1 MHSTHSRA
9 KLKHLFTD
17 ATRMYRRC
25 HPFLRTQM
33 NKTLLR
39 TAALLLL
46 AMPLLHGCI
55 LAVGGAVAVGAHVAH
70 DRRDTGT
77 VISDRR
83 IAFSANDAINRDR
96 DFVANDNY
104 VKTVVYNGT
113 LLLCGEVRTAELK
126 QRAASK
132 VSNLESV
139 TRVVNEI
146 AVVDEP
152 QGFWR
157 RRQDNA
163 MTARVKAALLDITS
177 MPGFD
182 PTRINVT
189 TVHGVVYLMGL
200 VSHEEADAAVE
211 VARNIGGIDKVVKV
225 FEYSE
230 PAA

>member
-1 MHSTHSRA
+1 
-9 KLKHLFTD
+9 
-17 ATRMYRRC
+17 MYRRR
-25 HPFLRTQM
+25 LRKDLRPAM
-33 NKTLLR
+33 SKTSRRIPL
-39 TAALLLL
+39 LLLL
-46 AMPLLHGCI
+46 AIPLLHGCI

-70 DRRDTGT
+70 DRRDTST
-77 VISDRR
+77 VIADRR
-83 IAFSANDAINRDR
+83 IAFSAEDAINRDR

-113 LLLCGEVRTAELK
+113 LLLCGEVRTAEL
-126 QRAASK
+126 RARAEAK
-132 VSNLESV
+132 VARLEGV

-146 AVVDEP
+146 SVVDEP

-163 MTARVKAALLDITS
+163 MTARVKTALLDITS

-211 VARNIGGIDKVVKV
+211 VARNISGIDKVVKV
-225 FEYSE
+225 FEYNE

>member
-1 MHSTHSRA
+1 
-9 KLKHLFTD
+9 
-17 ATRMYRRC
+17 MYRRR
-25 HPFLRTQM
+25 HPLPLIDM
-33 NKTLLR
+33 NKTFRR
-39 TAALLLL
+39 TALLLL
-46 AMPLLHGCI
+46 LATPLLHGCI

-70 DRRDTGT
+70 DRRDTST

-83 IAFSANDAINRDR
+83 IAFSAGDAINRDP

-113 LLLCGEVRTAELK
+113 LLLCGEVRTSELR
-126 QRAASK
+126 QRAQSK
-132 VSNLESV
+132 VANLEGV

-146 AVVDEP
+146 DVVEEP

-163 MTARVKAALLDITS
+163 MTARVKTALLDVTS

-189 TVHGVVYLMGL
+189 TVHGTVFLMGL
-200 VSHEEADAAVE
+200 VSHEEADAAVD
-211 VARNIGGIDKVVKV
+211 VARNIGGVDKVVKV